1 MKLTVRFRPPAMVG
15 TPPSARQIPAHP
27 ELHALDFAQR
37 YAEPL
42 NYHAEQVMIDLGIP
56 TDQIGASAPLHGIQH
71 ATFHWRERTGGGVS
85 PAGRL
90 NLDSGIFNME
100 LLTRDYGDE
109 VAKIWRK
116 MRLKPRIEAI
126 TAHELAEAESGSHV
140 EALTG
145 EPIPACQLVMQRGS
159 CLSRWKKDGNGVD
172 PLFSHPVG
180 RFSPEW
186 SMERNHQ
193 SGQRQLAV
201 GFAVLI
207 VHQNLC
213 AGHIPF

>member
-1 MKLTVRFRPPAMVG
+1 MNARDFFSRLRATAMKLIARLRPPAMVG

-56 TDQIGASAPLHGIQH
+56 TDQIGASAPLYGIQH

-116 MRLKPRIEAI
+116 MRLKPAWR
-126 TAHELAEAESGSHV
+126 
-140 EALTG
+140 
-145 EPIPACQLVMQRGS
+145 
-159 CLSRWKKDGNGVD
+159 
-172 PLFSHPVG
+172 PLPRMS
-180 RFSPEW
+180 W
-186 SMERNHQ
+186 
-193 SGQRQLAV
+193 QRQNRGAMSR
-201 GFAVLI
+201 
-207 VHQNLC
+207 H
-213 AGHIPF
+213 

>member
-1 MKLTVRFRPPAMVG
+1 MNLRDFFSRLGATAMKLTVRFRPPAMVG

-116 MRLKPRIEAI
+116 MRLKPRMEAI

-145 EPIPACQLVMQRGS
+145 GANTRLPVSHAARELLV
-159 CLSRWKKDGNGVD
+159 
-172 PLFSHPVG
+172 
-180 RFSPEW
+180 
-186 SMERNHQ
+186 SMEKGWKWR
-193 SGQRQLAV
+193 
-201 GFAVLI
+201 
-207 VHQNLC
+207 
-213 AGHIPF
+213 